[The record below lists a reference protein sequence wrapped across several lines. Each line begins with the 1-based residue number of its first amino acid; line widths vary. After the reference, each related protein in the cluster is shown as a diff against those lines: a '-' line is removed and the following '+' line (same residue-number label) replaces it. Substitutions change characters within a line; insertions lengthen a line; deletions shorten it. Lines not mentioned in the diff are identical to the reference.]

1 MDTGVID
8 FKRFRT
14 EIFIDIFGFF
24 KNQLYVSLLDSN
36 LNTITRYD
44 IHSDPPLW
52 MIGGGD
58 AINYYSLE
66 SEKTPTKDLDCKL
79 LFVGEYSISNDFG
92 ANLPPDILN
101 LYNIIISQTLAD
113 NSPNPEREHYKDIF
127 TNKGFD
133 CNRALELDTKIAGY
147 KDLFF
152 QYLQHCNTINST
164 IERNFMIGYESR
176 KIVLSSMINTDYT
189 SGNVKEL
196 VLIENY
202 PKKIIKSVGIS
213 ELLDKDVRFQ
223 SDDWYI
229 VNTELGDGGVREI
242 KFKIFAFK
250 RPFISFGQSKTSF
263 PYSPPFNKDTTKQ
276 FGYTRITDGKLN
288 EIRESLHCFY
298 SKSDADRNYI
308 FDTYYHSVAMM
319 YINRNLWSLNSAC
332 IIVEDNGNKWFM
344 SEGVLDLWIEYGS
357 SYHPMGKNLFE
368 NRQFDGSISSIV
380 KSIDYCGKTSV
391 IRIPT
396 LNWLIYDQTR
406 MLYQSLRLQNSDHSS
421 WTDKGV
427 GAWVPMDDG
436 RQGKYF
442 KKLKGMLRSYLSIID
457 TVEQEYETNYDAFK
471 AILVTC
477 NEDSKCS
484 PSHFMTFLYETITK
498 NTLWNPDK
506 TICLLP
512 HGYGNPKK
520 SKKTKRSKTR
530 RKNKAQNK

>member
-1 MDTGVID
+1 MAMDTGVVD
-8 FKRFRT
+8 FKKFRT
-14 EIFIDIFGFF
+14 ETFVDIFSFF

-36 LNTITRYD
+36 LNTITKYD
-44 IHSDPPLW
+44 INSDPPLW

-92 ANLPPDILN
+92 ANMPADILN
-101 LYNIIISQTLAD
+101 LYNIIISQVLPD

-133 CNRALELDTKIAGY
+133 CNRADELDAKIAGY

-152 QYLQHCNTINST
+152 RYLQQSTISST
-164 IERNFMIGYESR
+164 IERNFIIGYESR
-176 KIVLSSMINTDYT
+176 KIVLSSMLNTDFT
-189 SGNVKEL
+189 GGNVKEL
-196 VLIENY
+196 VLIEDK
-202 PKKIIKSVGIS
+202 PTKIIKSVGIS
-213 ELLDKDVRFQ
+213 ELLDRDYIRSQ

-229 VNTELGDGGVREI
+229 ENTELGDGGIREI
-242 KFKIFAFK
+242 KFKMFVFK
-250 RPFISFGQSKTSF
+250 RPFISFGQSKTAF
-263 PYSPPFNKDTTKQ
+263 PYAPPFNSKTTKQ
-276 FGYTRITDGKLN
+276 FGYTRITDVKLN
-288 EIRESLHCFY
+288 EIRESLDCFY
-298 SKSDADRNYI
+298 SKSDAERSHI
-308 FDTYYHSVAMM
+308 FDIYYHSVAMM

-332 IIVEDNGNKWFM
+332 ILMEDNGNKWFM

-368 NRQFDGSISSIV
+368 NRQFDGSISSII
-380 KSIDYCGKTSV
+380 KNIDYCGRKSV

-396 LNWLIYDQTR
+396 LNWLIYDQSR
-406 MLYQSLRLQNSDHSS
+406 MLYHSLRLQNSDHSA

-427 GAWVPMDDG
+427 GAWMPMDDG
-436 RQGKYF
+436 RQAKYF

-457 TVEQEYETNYDAFK
+457 TVEQEYETNYEAFK
-471 AILVTC
+471 TILVAC
-477 NEDSKCS
+477 NDDSQCS

-506 TICLLP
+506 SICLLP
-512 HGYGNPKK
+512 PGRGKRKK
-520 SKKTKRSKTR
+520 STKRKRTR
-530 RKNKAQNK
+530 RKNK